1 MTHAAVVVQ
10 RPAGQP
16 LQLFLLFH
24 DEGGSPDDMAAM
36 GRIFAGAFPQA
47 LVASLPLPPDA
58 GEMLEA
64 VARWQGE
71 CGLDAQATAL
81 VGYGGGATRVLES
94 TQQTPARAGRVIAL
108 AGTFGKLPDQAASGV
123 TIHLFHGKEDPVTP
137 YGRVVAAAE
146 RLIALG
152 ADITADILP
161 FVGRE
166 VTAEMGDLVLERLRG
181 YIPRRRWQEALAA
194 DPGDAQRSET
204 RLH

>member
-16 LQLFLLFH
+16 QQLFLLFH
-24 DEGGSPDDMAAM
+24 DEGGAPGDLAAM
-36 GRIFAGAFPQA
+36 GRVLAGAFPQA

-58 GEMLEA
+58 AGMLEA

-94 TQQTPARAGRVIAL
+94 TQQAPARAGRVVAL
-108 AGTFGKLPDQAASGV
+108 AGTFGKPPDQAATGV

-194 DPGDAQRSET
+194 DPGDPQRSET

>member
-1 MTHAAVVVQ
+1 MTHAVVVVQ
-10 RPAGQP
+10 RPVGPPQ
-16 LQLFLLFH
+16 QLFLLFH
-24 DEGGSPDDMAAM
+24 DEGGTPGDLAAM
-36 GRIFAGAFPQA
+36 GRVLAGAFPQA

-94 TQQTPARAGRVIAL
+94 TQQAPARAGRVVAL
-108 AGTFGKLPDQAASGV
+108 AGTFGKLPDQAATGV

-137 YGRVVAAAE
+137 YGRVVAAAK

-194 DPGDAQRSET
+194 DPGDPQRSET